1 MAKVELKQPIVQEI
15 SENIKD
21 AQSVVV
27 VDYRGLTVAE
37 DTQLRKALREAG
49 VTYKVYKNTLVSRAV
64 EGTQFESLRDVLEG
78 PNAFAISTTDATAPA
93 RVLADFAKKAPA
105 LEVKAGVVEGNF
117 YDEAGMKAISSI
129 PSREVLLSKLLGSLQ
144 SPITNLARVLNQIA
158 EKGGAADAAVEA
170 APAEE
175 APAAD
180 EAAEQEDAQ
189 EETGE
194 EPAAEEQNEEPA
206 EEEEPAAEAQ
216 NRETRV
222 TESVNIRSEASTD
235 SDRIALAYQGD
246 AITQIES
253 YDNGWSKVE
262 YKGETGYVKT
272 EFLE

>member
-1 MAKVELKQPIVQEI
+1 MIRLWQNLFRMRPVRQMRI
-15 SENIKD
+15 
-21 AQSVVV
+21 
-27 VDYRGLTVAE
+27 R
-37 DTQLRKALREAG
+37 
-49 VTYKVYKNTLVSRAV
+49 
-64 EGTQFESLRDVLEG
+64 
-78 PNAFAISTTDATAPA
+78 
-93 RVLADFAKKAPA
+93 
-105 LEVKAGVVEGNF
+105 
-117 YDEAGMKAISSI
+117 
-129 PSREVLLSKLLGSLQ
+129 KLLKRKLLQ
-144 SPITNLARVLNQIA
+144 
-158 EKGGAADAAVEA
+158 
-170 APAEE
+170 
-175 APAAD
+175 
-180 EAAEQEDAQ
+180 QEDAQ

-194 EPAAEEQNEEPA
+194 EPAAEEQTEEPA